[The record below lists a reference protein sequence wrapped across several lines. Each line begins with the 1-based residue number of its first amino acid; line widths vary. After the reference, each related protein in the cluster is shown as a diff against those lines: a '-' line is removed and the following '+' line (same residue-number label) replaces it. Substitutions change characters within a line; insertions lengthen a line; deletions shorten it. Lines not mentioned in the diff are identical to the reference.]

1 MRQIQVDVH
10 WVTGSNP
17 AQGYDIDRSE
27 VEILFCYSN
36 SRAPGGLLKT
46 AYDIEPSRMAL
57 RLWSWL
63 KGSQWSGLSPY
74 SRRQIP
80 FIRNSTWSTNV
91 GLRWSYKKNL

>member
-46 AYDIEPSRMAL
+46 AYDIKPIRMAL
-57 RLWSWL
+57 RLWYLNLTVVYWL
-63 KGSQWSGLSPY
+63 KGSQW
-74 SRRQIP
+74 
-80 FIRNSTWSTNV
+80 T
-91 GLRWSYKKNL
+91 GLRL